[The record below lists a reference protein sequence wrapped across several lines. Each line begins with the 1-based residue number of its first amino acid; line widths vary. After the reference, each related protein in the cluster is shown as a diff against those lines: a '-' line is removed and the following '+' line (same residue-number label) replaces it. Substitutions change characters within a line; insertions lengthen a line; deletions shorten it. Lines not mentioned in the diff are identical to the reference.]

1 MIQQTIKELTIKTQS
16 LENKVIELQEKLK
29 EANNREDYGS
39 VYEVQTSTFTKSRTF
54 HYLSDAVHYYQELAL
69 QYVHPPI
76 MHKVDVHLDL
86 NTRERV

>member
-39 VYEVQTSTFTKSRTF
+39 VYEVQTSTFTKSRMF
-54 HYLSDAVHYYQELAL
+54 HYLSDAVRYYQELTR

-86 NTRERV
+86 NSREQV